1 MNKTFLDRLVSEA
14 KKNGMDAVLICPSE
28 ELNFLTG
35 FSPSPCQRFQGLFVK
50 SDGTMFYI
58 ANLIYVGEVEKAY
71 PKDLVKVYKWFDGE
85 VMADTVHDILT
96 KEGLAGKSIG
106 VNSSALTFWTLQIS
120 AKSGVKFENAKPLL
134 EEIRIIKTAEEMDNL
149 RKAAAITDAVFS
161 DVVKFVKPGMT
172 EEEISNFINSG
183 MEKRGGTARRG
194 IVAVGANSSYP
205 HYRRGD
211 GVVQSQDA
219 LLYDCGCIY
228 NGMHSDMSRMIF
240 IGGITDEQKKVYQ
253 IIRDANE
260 AAEAAAVEGAFIP
273 DVDKAARDIIEKAG
287 YGDNFIHR
295 LGHGIGYMIHEA
307 PDIKQSNPRKLE
319 KGMSFSIE
327 PCIILTGRFG
337 IRIED
342 IVAVTENGTEILNKT
357 THDLIII

>member
-1 MNKTFLDRLVSEA
+1 MNKIFLDRLVLQATE
-14 KKNGMDAVLICPSE
+14 NGMDAVLVCPSE

-35 FSPSPCQRFQGLFVK
+35 FSPSPCQRFQGLFIK

-58 ANLIYVGEVEKAY
+58 ANLIYAGEVEKAY
-71 PKDLVKVYKWFDGE
+71 SKSGVNVYKWSDSE
-85 VMADTVHDILT
+85 VMADTVDEVLT
-96 KEGLAGKSIG
+96 REGLKGKVIG
-106 VNSSALTFWTLQIS
+106 VNSSALSFWTLQIT

-134 EEIRIIKTAEEMDNL
+134 EEIRIIKTAEELDNL
-149 RKAAAITDAVFS
+149 RKASAITDAVFA
-161 DVVKFVKPGMT
+161 DVVNFVKPGMT
-172 EEEISNFINSG
+172 EEEISNFIMAG
-183 MEKRGGTARRG
+183 MEKHGAVSRRG

-211 GVVQSQDA
+211 GVVAEKDM

-228 NGMHSDMSRMIF
+228 NGMHSDMTRMIF

-253 IIRDANE
+253 VIREANE
-260 AAEAAAVEGAFIP
+260 AAEVAAVEGAFIP
-273 DVDKAARDIIEKAG
+273 DVDKAARNIIEKAG
-287 YGDNFIHR
+287 YGENFIHR

-337 IRIED
+337 IRMED
-342 IVAVTENGTEILNKT
+342 IVAITENGTEILNKT

>member
-1 MNKTFLDRLVSEA
+1 MNKIFLDRLVSQA
-14 KKNGMDAVLICPSE
+14 KTNGMDAVLICPSE

-35 FSPSPCQRFQGLFVK
+35 FSPSPCQRFQGLFIK

-71 PKDLVKVYKWFDGE
+71 SKSGVKVYKWSDSE
-85 VMADTVHDILT
+85 VMADTVHDVLE
-96 KEGLAGKSIG
+96 KEGLTGKLIG
-106 VNSSALTFWTLQIS
+106 VNSSALSFWTLQITE
-120 AKSGVKFENAKPLL
+120 KSGVKFTNAKPLL
-134 EEIRIIKTAEEMDNL
+134 EEIRIIKTAEELENL
-149 RKAAAITDAVFS
+149 RKASAITDAVFS

-172 EEEISNFINSG
+172 EEEISNFIMAG
-183 MEKRGGTARRG
+183 MEKHGATSRRG

-211 GVVQSQDA
+211 GVVQTQDM

-228 NGMHSDMSRMIF
+228 KGMHSDMTRMIF
-240 IGGITDEQKKVYQ
+240 IGGITGEQKKVYEV
-253 IIRDANE
+253 IREANE

-273 DVDKAARDIIEKAG
+273 DVDKAARNIIEKAG
-287 YGDNFIHR
+287 YGENFIHR

-337 IRIED
+337 IRMED
-342 IVAVTENGTEILNKT
+342 VVAITENGTEILNKT